1 MKAIILWKCNVF
13 TAMPSSNNMPFDMY
27 LDCFRAVVFLS
38 LFYCVASYYQH
49 YYTNNHIKEWF
60 YCGICVGIATGIII
74 YEMPTRVI
82 RLLLKWKL
90 IPKKWFMNDDDD
102 DGNESCKEDDGD
114 GYEEDDDGLGK
125 PKTL

>member
-1 MKAIILWKCNVF
+1 
-13 TAMPSSNNMPFDMY
+13 MPSSNNMPFDMY

-102 DGNESCKEDDGD
+102 GNESCKEDDGD

>member
-1 MKAIILWKCNVF
+1 
-13 TAMPSSNNMPFDMY
+13 MY
-27 LDCFRAVVFLS
+27 LNCVRAVVFLS
-38 LFYCVASYYQH
+38 LFYGVAYYYQH
-49 YYTNNHIKEWF
+49 YYTSNHIKEWF
-60 YCGICVGIATGIII
+60 LFFRFCFVLHLGIATGIII

-90 IPKKWFMNDDDD
+90 IPKKWFMNDDD
-102 DGNESCKEDDGD
+102 GNESCKEDDVD